1 MPKGA
6 GVSLLLALL
15 VGFVLGLRHATDAD
29 HVAAIGAM
37 IREAND
43 LRAAVR
49 TGALWGLGHAVT
61 VLGVGAAIALAGLRV
76 SPGAARL
83 AEFAVAA
90 MLVGLGLVNLR
101 AARAP
106 VAPRR
111 PAPRWG
117 GLRPVA
123 VGVVHGL
130 AGSAGTAL
138 LALTTLRDPAAA
150 LGYLALFSL
159 GTVLGM
165 MALTAALAGSLA
177 ATARRSTR
185 ARDLVLVA
193 ASVGSVVAG
202 VAVAAA
208 AIGGG

>member
-1 MPKGA
+1 MGRL
-6 GVSLLLALL
+6 SLLLALL

-37 IREAND
+37 LRGASG

-49 TGALWGLGHAVT
+49 TGALWGVGHSVT
-61 VLGVGAAIALAGLRV
+61 VLAVGAAIALAGVRV
-76 SPGAARL
+76 SPAAAKA
-83 AEFAVAA
+83 AELAVAV
-90 MLVGLGLVNLR
+90 MLVGLGVVNLR

-106 VAPRR
+106 AASGE
-111 PAPRWG
+111 APRWG
-117 GLRPVA
+117 RLRPVA

-130 AGSAGTAL
+130 AGSAGTTL

-150 LGYLALFSL
+150 IGYLGLFGL

-193 ASVGSVVAG
+193 ASVGSIVAG
-202 VAVAAA
+202 CAVAAEA
-208 AIGGG
+208 LHGG